1 MVGKYLWWKKI
12 IFLGEKYFHEKR
24 NIWLRIS
31 LFGEKIFDAR
41 QIWQE
46 EIFDGKYES
55 IKVWLIPCQ
64 QKLRLSIGDG
74 DGDWWWWSSSSAGS
88 SSLCKNSPPWLRLW
102 FFIAQPFSWSA
113 AFQIICFF
121 ISKKITSYGKIPSFI
136 GSWYKVLLS
145 PETTSHTDLV
155 LTLERKPGWQGRQI
169 CIKSKYKYKVIWF
182 WHIYIKYKYKDLKV
196 TSFLPH
202 MHKRNH
208 SFATREREPDE
219 RTSGSFTDS
228 YEENMEVPIPYHR
241 YKIPCQY
248 HRYQSIPYHRYG
260 LKNLCQNSMYTTLL
274 CNAHTIGRIFFWST
288 KCVL

>member
-1 MVGKYLWWKKI
+1 MK
-12 IFLGEKYFHEKR
+12 KR

-113 AFQIICFF
+113 AFQIICFLFPKKSLLMVKYPLLLAHDTKSCYRQRQPRIQTWSWPWRGSLDGKVDRFALNQNTNTRLSDSDTF
-121 ISKKITSYGKIPSFI
+121 ISNINTRIWRWPAFF
-136 GSWYKVLLS
+136 
-145 PETTSHTDLV
+145 HT
-155 LTLERKPGWQGRQI
+155 
-169 CIKSKYKYKVIWF
+169 CIKEIIPLRPGRES
-182 WHIYIKYKYKDLKV
+182 L
-196 TSFLPH
+196 
-202 MHKRNH
+202 
-208 SFATREREPDE
+208 TREQAGVSP
-219 RTSGSFTDS
+219 
-228 YEENMEVPIPYHR
+228 
-241 YKIPCQY
+241 
-248 HRYQSIPYHRYG
+248 
-260 LKNLCQNSMYTTLL
+260 TLTKKTWRSRSP
-274 CNAHTIGRIFFWST
+274 TIGIKSPANIIGINQSRTIGMG
-288 KCVL
+288 

>member
-1 MVGKYLWWKKI
+1 MEENYISGWKIFSWKKKYLAENFFIRW
-12 IFLGEKYFHEKR
+12 E
-24 NIWLRIS
+24 NIWCETNLAGGDFWRKVREYKS
-31 LFGEKIFDAR
+31 LAHPLPAKAQTFN
-41 QIWQE
+41 
-46 EIFDGKYES
+46 
-55 IKVWLIPCQ
+55 
-64 QKLRLSIGDG
+64 
-74 DGDWWWWSSSSAGS
+74 WWWWWWLVMVIIILCWQFIPLQELAAMAQTLIFHSSAF
-88 SSLCKNSPPWLRLW
+88 LLICRLSNY
-102 FFIAQPFSWSA
+102 F
-113 AFQIICFF
+113 FF

-288 KCVL
+288 KCLL